1 MPDLEKQKQEFL
13 TLCRENIKRDGLE
26 DLLGW
31 LQKSD
36 FFTAPASTRYHGAYE
51 GGLCEHSLDVYH
63 MAKKAIAGYE
73 LELTEE
79 SVVVATLFHDLCK
92 VNFYKKDVRNQ
103 KINGTWQEVPCY
115 TIEEK
120 YCFGGH
126 GSKSVYLVQQ
136 FMKLKTDEAAAI
148 NCHMGATSGGD
159 SVRGFPYRSIGPEDY
174 RHDNYGGQ
182 TMYIVTAELSH
193 PIYSIVRG
201 ALFVDIGDAGPE
213 RFQFR
218 TVNMGIGYGF
228 GGNFTGSSAVSAYG
242 YIHNNAMNILWID
255 LHADSH
261 TRGSLFGIHNQIKN
275 ITKFY

>member
-92 VNFYKKDVRNQ
+92 VNFHKKDVRNQ

-159 SVRGFPYRSIGPEDY
+159 SVRDTSNAYSAFPL
-174 RHDNYGGQ
+174 
-182 TMYIVTAELSH
+182 A
-193 PIYSIVRG
+193 
-201 ALFVDIGDAGPE
+201 
-213 RFQFR
+213 
-218 TVNMGIGYGF
+218 
-228 GGNFTGSSAVSAYG
+228 
-242 YIHNNAMNILWID
+242 WIT
-255 LHADSH
+255 HIADEAA
-261 TRGSLFGIHNQIKN
+261 TYLLKR
-275 ITKFY
+275 

>member
-136 FMKLKTDEAAAI
+136 FTVDELMDILCVGRKA
-148 NCHMGATSGGD
+148 
-159 SVRGFPYRSIGPEDY
+159 
-174 RHDNYGGQ
+174 
-182 TMYIVTAELSH
+182 
-193 PIYSIVRG
+193 IYSLIHKKAFP
-201 ALFVDIGDAGPE
+201 ALRIGS
-213 RFQFR
+213 
-218 TVNMGIGYGF
+218 VGYRIPKASF
-228 GGNFTGSSAVSAYG
+228 HAW
-242 YIHNNAMNILWID
+242 MN
-255 LHADSH
+255 
-261 TRGSLFGIHNQIKN
+261 QMK
-275 ITKFY
+275 